1 MVDSLFRNCII
12 LDTGLHNQ
20 LPLGAS
26 TQQDIGSQ
34 RWLVPAQDV
43 DVLALEPLAAQGAA
57 AGVAAARWWVTVSC
71 VVG

>member
-26 TQQDIGSQ
+26 TQQDTCSQ